1 VVAIAALFALACV
14 GMGLV
19 QGVITLGLGFI
30 AIRGLGQGALGLI
43 SVNAI
48 NLWFVQRRGLAL
60 SLSGIGFAL
69 GIGTFPLL
77 IEGLITQYGW
87 RWAYGL
93 LGVLV
98 AVTILP
104 VGAVVFR
111 RQPEDYGLQPDG
123 RLPRG

>member
-1 VVAIAALFALACV
+1 
-14 GMGLV
+14 MGLV

-77 IEGLITQYGW
+77 IEGLITQYG
-87 RWAYGL
+87 
-93 LGVLV
+93 
-98 AVTILP
+98 
-104 VGAVVFR
+104 
-111 RQPEDYGLQPDG
+111 
-123 RLPRG
+123 

>member
-1 VVAIAALFALACV
+1 MVAIAALFALACV

-77 IEGLITQYGW
+77 IEGLITQYG
-87 RWAYGL
+87 
-93 LGVLV
+93 
-98 AVTILP
+98 
-104 VGAVVFR
+104 
-111 RQPEDYGLQPDG
+111 
-123 RLPRG
+123 